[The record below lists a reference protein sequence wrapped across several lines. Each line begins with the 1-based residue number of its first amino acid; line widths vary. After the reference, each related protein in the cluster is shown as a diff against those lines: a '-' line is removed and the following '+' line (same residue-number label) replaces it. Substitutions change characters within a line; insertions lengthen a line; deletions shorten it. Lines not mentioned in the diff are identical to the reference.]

1 MNRDKNKKMGK
12 GSRTCTRC
20 GSHGPII
27 RSYGLNT
34 CRHCFREVAPM
45 IGFKKYE

>member
-1 MNRDKNKKMGK
+1 MATKKIGK
-12 GSRTCTRC
+12 GARKCRRC

-27 RSYGLNT
+27 RRYGLNI
-34 CRHCFREVAPM
+34 CRHCFREVAPE